1 MDIINLNGKW
11 NLVGTS
17 PDNEKIELGASV
29 PGSTLNDI
37 VNSDRGKR
45 FGDIFYRDNAEKYQE
60 FERYSWVYSRT
71 FEIDCISEKLILN
84 FEKLDTYCDVYIN
97 DRHIAYCDNGFI
109 GYKFDI
115 TDKVT
120 VGTNK
125 IEIYMYSPVTTVE
138 GRRPRRG
145 AFTQERLY
153 TRRMQCTYGWD
164 WVMRFVTCGIG
175 NAFIEPA
182 PNGMKVSDA
191 YVYTRFIDDGCAEI
205 GTDIRFDEYKDGGIV
220 KIEILNPE
228 NEIVKAYS
236 TYCEEDFMRVSLN
249 IKNPQLWNPN
259 GYGEAPIYKM
269 VIKCGKSKKEIPF
282 GIRTLKILR
291 IVDDKNSE
299 NYNKCLEL
307 KQSEFAKNIDENTEF
322 SGFTLKINNRTIMC
336 KGANWVPCEPF
347 NGKDTKPK
355 ITHLLELAK
364 AAGVNFLRVWG
375 GGAFECEHFYDE
387 CSRLGILVAQDF
399 LMACGEYP
407 DKEEW
412 FLEQLR
418 KEAEY
423 ATRLIR
429 NKACLVWWCGDNENA
444 THVRTTDRE
453 YQGRAAAFKATAP
466 IVYKND
472 PYREFFPSSPTGGNK
487 YACNTVGMT
496 HNTSFM
502 SSLFEFAES
511 GQMHRFKEK
520 YKEFRARF
528 VSEEPIFGTIS
539 TPSLKKF
546 MTEADVFDDDMNM
559 WFYHTKSN
567 PCLKKHLIDYNI
579 DMAEGYLG
587 KITDGKDR
595 LVKLKYIQYEWLR
608 VSLEQAR
615 REKGFCS
622 GIIFWMFNDCWPA
635 ACGWS
640 IIDYYGIP
648 KAAYY
653 SFKRAAKGVIGSID
667 FDEKSGIYKMYVCCD
682 AKPQE
687 VSVRVIKMSK
697 DGLNIKE
704 LFNDKVITSED
715 RALSV
720 FETDKSNLKEGEIF
734 ILEITDKDG
743 AEDRTFYKY
752 GKLEIVPCEVEIKEK
767 TDEYIEVSAKKY
779 VHAVEIEGEMIFD
792 DNYFSLLPNEIRRIH
807 YKMINSGTADPDV
820 CGYTLKQN

>member
-1 MDIINLNGKW
+1 MYI
-11 NLVGTS
+11 
-17 PDNEKIELGASV
+17 
-29 PGSTLNDI
+29 
-37 VNSDRGKR
+37 R
-45 FGDIFYRDNAEKYQE
+45 FI
-60 FERYSWVYSRT
+60 SRC
-71 FEIDCISEKLILN
+71 FVC
-84 FEKLDTYCDVYIN
+84 FTYCDVYIN

-236 TYCEEDFMRVSLN
+236 AYCEEDFMRVSLN
-249 IKNPQLWNPN
+249 IKNPQLWNP
-259 GYGEAPIYKM
+259 I
-269 VIKCGKSKKEIPF
+269 
-282 GIRTLKILR
+282 
-291 IVDDKNSE
+291 
-299 NYNKCLEL
+299 
-307 KQSEFAKNIDENTEF
+307 
-322 SGFTLKINNRTIMC
+322 
-336 KGANWVPCEPF
+336 
-347 NGKDTKPK
+347 
-355 ITHLLELAK
+355 
-364 AAGVNFLRVWG
+364 WG

-387 CSRLGILVAQDF
+387 CARLGILVAQDF

-418 KEAEY
+418 KETEY

-453 YQGRAAAFKATAP
+453 YQGRTAAFKATAP

-502 SSLFEFAES
+502 RSLFEFAES
-511 GQMHRFKEK
+511 GQIHRLKEK

-546 MTEADVFDDDMNM
+546 MTEADIFDDDMNM
-559 WFYHTKSN
+559 WFYHTKNN
-567 PCLKKHLIDYNI
+567 PCLKKHLLDYNI
-579 DMAEGYLG
+579 DMAKGYLG
-587 KITDGKDR
+587 EFKDGADR
-595 LVKLKYIQYEWLR
+595 LFKLKYIQYEWLR
-608 VSLEQAR
+608 ISLEQAR

-653 SFKRAAKGVIGSID
+653 SFKRAAYGVIGSID
-667 FDEKSGIYKMYVCCD
+667 LDEKSGRYKMYICCD
-682 AKPQE
+682 TEPQE
-687 VSVRVIKMSK
+687 VDVRIIKMSK

-792 DNYFSLLPNEIRRIH
+792 DTIFRFCRTKYGE
-807 YKMINSGTADPDV
+807 
-820 CGYTLKQN
+820 YTIK

>member
-1 MDIINLNGKW
+1 MDRISLNGKW
-11 NLVGTS
+11 NLVGTL
-17 PDNEKIELGASV
+17 PNNEKLDLTANV
-29 PGSTLNDI
+29 PGCALNDI
-37 VNSDRGKR
+37 INSDIGKTL
-45 FGDIFYRDNAEKYQE
+45 GDIFYRDNAEKYQE
-60 FERYSWVYSRT
+60 FERYSWTYSRT
-71 FEIDCISEKLILN
+71 FEINNISERLILN
-84 FEKLDTYCDVYIN
+84 FEKLDTYCDIYIN
-97 DRHIAYCDNGFI
+97 ERHIAHCDNGFI

-115 TDKVT
+115 TDKVI
-120 VGTNK
+120 VGENK
-125 IEIYMYSPVTTVE
+125 IEIYMYSPVTMVE
-138 GRRPRRG
+138 GKRPRNG

-164 WVMRFVTCGIG
+164 WLMRFVTCGIG
-175 NAFIEPA
+175 DSYIEYVPC
-182 PNGMKVSDA
+182 GMKISDA
-191 YVYTRFIDDGCAEI
+191 YVYTKFIESDNAEI
-205 GTDIRFDEYKDGGIV
+205 GADISFDEYEHGEIV
-220 KIEILNPE
+220 TIDIVNHQ
-228 NEIVKAYS
+228 NEIVKTYS
-236 TYCEEDFMRVSLN
+236 AYCEENFMRASLN
-249 IKNPQLWNPN
+249 IKNPRLWNPN
-259 GYGEAPIYKM
+259 GYGESPIYKM
-269 VIKCGKSKKEIPF
+269 VIKCGKSKKEILF
-282 GIRTLKILR
+282 GIRILKVIR
-291 IVDDKNSE
+291 KDDDKNSE

-322 SGFTLKINNRTIMC
+322 SGFVLKINDREVMC

-347 NGKDTKPK
+347 DGKDIKPK

-364 AAGVNFLRVWG
+364 DAGVNFLRVWG

-399 LMACGEYP
+399 LMACGNYP

-453 YQGRAAAFKATAP
+453 YQGRTAAFKATAP

-502 SSLFEFAES
+502 RSLFEFAES
-511 GQMHRFKEK
+511 GQIHRLKEK

-546 MTEADVFDDDMNM
+546 MTDADIFGDDMNM
-559 WFYHTKSN
+559 WFYHTKNN
-567 PCLKKHLIDYNI
+567 PCLKKHLLDYNI
-579 DMAEGYLG
+579 DMAKGYLG
-587 KITDGKDR
+587 EFKDGADR
-595 LVKLKYIQYEWLR
+595 VFKLKYIQYEWLR
-608 VSLEQAR
+608 ISLEQAR
-615 REKGFCS
+615 REKGFC
-622 GIIFWMFNDCWPA
+622 GGMIFWMFNDCWPA

-682 AKPQE
+682 TKPQE

-697 DGLNIKE
+697 DGSDVAT
-704 LFNDKVITSED
+704 LFESQVATSED
-715 RALSV
+715 RALSI
-720 FETDKSNLKEGEIF
+720 FETDKSNLKEEEIF

-743 AEDRTFYKY
+743 AKDRTSYKS
-752 GKLEIVPCEVEIKEK
+752 GNLEIIPCDVAVTDK
-767 TDEYIEVSAKKY
+767 TDEYIEVTAKKY
-779 VHAVEIEGEMIFD
+779 IHAVEIEGEVIFD
-792 DNYFSLLPNEIRRIH
+792 DNYFSLLPNETRRVY
-807 YKMINSGTADPDV
+807 YKKMNNAANQIDV
-820 CGYTLKQN
+820 RGYTIE

>member
-1 MDIINLNGKW
+1 MYI
-11 NLVGTS
+11 
-17 PDNEKIELGASV
+17 
-29 PGSTLNDI
+29 
-37 VNSDRGKR
+37 R
-45 FGDIFYRDNAEKYQE
+45 FI
-60 FERYSWVYSRT
+60 SRC
-71 FEIDCISEKLILN
+71 FVC
-84 FEKLDTYCDVYIN
+84 FTYCDVYIN

-236 TYCEEDFMRVSLN
+236 AYCEEDFMRVSLN
-249 IKNPQLWNPN
+249 IKNPQLWNP
-259 GYGEAPIYKM
+259 I
-269 VIKCGKSKKEIPF
+269 
-282 GIRTLKILR
+282 
-291 IVDDKNSE
+291 
-299 NYNKCLEL
+299 
-307 KQSEFAKNIDENTEF
+307 
-322 SGFTLKINNRTIMC
+322 
-336 KGANWVPCEPF
+336 
-347 NGKDTKPK
+347 
-355 ITHLLELAK
+355 
-364 AAGVNFLRVWG
+364 WG

-387 CSRLGILVAQDF
+387 CARLGILVAQDF

-418 KEAEY
+418 KETEY

-511 GQMHRFKEK
+511 GQMHKFKEK

-546 MTEADVFDDDMNM
+546 MTDADIFGDDMNM
-559 WFYHTKSN
+559 WFYHTKNN
-567 PCLKKHLIDYNI
+567 PCLKKHLLDYNI
-579 DMAEGYLG
+579 DMAKGYLG
-587 KITDGKDR
+587 EFKDGADR
-595 LVKLKYIQYEWLR
+595 LFKLKYIQYEWLR
-608 VSLEQAR
+608 ISLEQAR

-653 SFKRAAKGVIGSID
+653 SFKRAAYGVIGSID
-667 FDEKSGIYKMYVCCD
+667 LDEKSGRYKMYICCD
-682 AKPQE
+682 TEPQE
-687 VSVRVIKMSK
+687 VDVRIIKMSK

-792 DNYFSLLPNEIRRIH
+792 DTIFRFCRTKYGE
-807 YKMINSGTADPDV
+807 
-820 CGYTLKQN
+820 YTIK

>member
-109 GYKFDI
+109 GYNFDI

-175 NAFIEPA
+175 NAFIESA

-236 TYCEEDFMRVSLN
+236 AYCEEDFMRVSLN
-249 IKNPQLWNPN
+249 IKNPQLWNP
-259 GYGEAPIYKM
+259 I
-269 VIKCGKSKKEIPF
+269 
-282 GIRTLKILR
+282 
-291 IVDDKNSE
+291 
-299 NYNKCLEL
+299 
-307 KQSEFAKNIDENTEF
+307 
-322 SGFTLKINNRTIMC
+322 
-336 KGANWVPCEPF
+336 
-347 NGKDTKPK
+347 
-355 ITHLLELAK
+355 
-364 AAGVNFLRVWG
+364 WG

-387 CSRLGILVAQDF
+387 CARLGILVAQDF

-418 KEAEY
+418 KETEY

-511 GQMHRFKEK
+511 GQMHKFKEK

-546 MTEADVFDDDMNM
+546 MTEADIFDDDMNM
-559 WFYHTKSN
+559 WFYHTKNN
-567 PCLKKHLIDYNI
+567 PCLKKHLLDYNI
-579 DMAEGYLG
+579 DMAKGYLG
-587 KITDGKDR
+587 EFKDGADR
-595 LVKLKYIQYEWLR
+595 LFKLKYIQYEWLR
-608 VSLEQAR
+608 ISLEQAR

-653 SFKRAAKGVIGSID
+653 SFKRAAYGVIGSID
-667 FDEKSGIYKMYVCCD
+667 LDEKSGRYKMYICCD
-682 AKPQE
+682 TEPQE
-687 VSVRVIKMSK
+687 VDVRIIKMSK

-792 DNYFSLLPNEIRRIH
+792 DTIFRFCRTKYGE
-807 YKMINSGTADPDV
+807 
-820 CGYTLKQN
+820 YTIK

>member
-236 TYCEEDFMRVSLN
+236 AYCEEDFMRVSLN
-249 IKNPQLWNPN
+249 IKNPQLWNP
-259 GYGEAPIYKM
+259 I
-269 VIKCGKSKKEIPF
+269 
-282 GIRTLKILR
+282 
-291 IVDDKNSE
+291 
-299 NYNKCLEL
+299 
-307 KQSEFAKNIDENTEF
+307 
-322 SGFTLKINNRTIMC
+322 
-336 KGANWVPCEPF
+336 
-347 NGKDTKPK
+347 
-355 ITHLLELAK
+355 
-364 AAGVNFLRVWG
+364 WG

-387 CSRLGILVAQDF
+387 CARLGILVAQDF

-418 KEAEY
+418 KETEY

-546 MTEADVFDDDMNM
+546 MTEADIFDDDMNM

-595 LVKLKYIQYEWLR
+595 LFKLKYIQYEWLR

-653 SFKRAAKGVIGSID
+653 SFKRAAYGVIGSID
-667 FDEKSGIYKMYVCCD
+667 LDEKSGRYKMYICCD
-682 AKPQE
+682 TEPQE
-687 VSVRVIKMSK
+687 VDVRVIKMSK

-743 AEDRTFYKY
+743 VEDRTFYKY

-792 DNYFSLLPNEIRRIH
+792 DTIFRFCRTKYGE
-807 YKMINSGTADPDV
+807 
-820 CGYTLKQN
+820 YTIK

>member
-1 MDIINLNGKW
+1 MYI
-11 NLVGTS
+11 
-17 PDNEKIELGASV
+17 
-29 PGSTLNDI
+29 
-37 VNSDRGKR
+37 R
-45 FGDIFYRDNAEKYQE
+45 FI
-60 FERYSWVYSRT
+60 SRC
-71 FEIDCISEKLILN
+71 FVC
-84 FEKLDTYCDVYIN
+84 FTYCDVYIN

-236 TYCEEDFMRVSLN
+236 AYCEEDFMRVSLN
-249 IKNPQLWNPN
+249 IKNPQLWNP
-259 GYGEAPIYKM
+259 I
-269 VIKCGKSKKEIPF
+269 
-282 GIRTLKILR
+282 
-291 IVDDKNSE
+291 
-299 NYNKCLEL
+299 
-307 KQSEFAKNIDENTEF
+307 
-322 SGFTLKINNRTIMC
+322 
-336 KGANWVPCEPF
+336 
-347 NGKDTKPK
+347 
-355 ITHLLELAK
+355 
-364 AAGVNFLRVWG
+364 WG

-387 CSRLGILVAQDF
+387 CARLGILVAQDF

-418 KEAEY
+418 KETEY

-511 GQMHRFKEK
+511 GQMHKFKEK

-546 MTEADVFDDDMNM
+546 MTEADIFDDDMNM
-559 WFYHTKSN
+559 WFYHTKNN
-567 PCLKKHLIDYNI
+567 PCLKKHLLDYNI
-579 DMAEGYLG
+579 DMAKGYLG
-587 KITDGKDR
+587 EFKDGADR
-595 LVKLKYIQYEWLR
+595 LFKLKYIQYEWLR
-608 VSLEQAR
+608 ISLEQAR

-653 SFKRAAKGVIGSID
+653 SFKRAAYGVIGSID
-667 FDEKSGIYKMYVCCD
+667 LDEKSGRYKMYICCD
-682 AKPQE
+682 TEPQE
-687 VSVRVIKMSK
+687 VDVRIIKMSK

-792 DNYFSLLPNEIRRIH
+792 DTIFRFCRTKYGE
-807 YKMINSGTADPDV
+807 
-820 CGYTLKQN
+820 YTIK